1 MRRDKKRYEEYE
13 LFYKNTQAKIDE
25 LKKEFEYYKLSASIA
40 KGKEVIK
47 AEISKELIEAK
58 EIFANFQISET
69 TQEEIKSK
77 ISKHVDR
84 VENI

>member
-1 MRRDKKRYEEYE
+1 
-13 LFYKNTQAKIDE
+13 LE
-25 LKKEFEYYKLSASIA
+25 LKKEIKRDKELSASTG
-40 KGKEVIK
+40 KGKEIIK